1 VGNNIR
7 SVKTKVQ
14 RQFATGGALDET
26 RSRHQ
31 NAKLGRKFHVFYS
44 AFIQEQKKTEIST
57 YFSN

>member
-31 NAKLGRKFHVFYS
+31 NAKLGRKFHGFLFSYYS
-44 AFIQEQKKTEIST
+44 GAEENRNFH
-57 YFSN
+57 FFL